1 MAMVTSADDLRDA
14 AAGLSDRQRH
24 ILGELAR
31 GRRVEGIAQELAISK
46 VYTYTEIRAARDT
59 LGAPTITGAVV
70 ASIMAGAVPMPGPDD
85 LDIE

>member
-1 MAMVTSADDLRDA
+1 MGALVLDDLRDA
-14 AAGLSDRQRH
+14 AGALTDRQRR

-31 GRRVEGIAQELAISK
+31 GRRVENIAHGLALSEAWTYSEL
-46 VYTYTEIRAARDT
+46 RAARET

-70 ASIMAGAVPMPGPDD
+70 ASIMAGAIDMPAPDD

>member
-1 MAMVTSADDLRDA
+1 MGALALDDLRDA
-14 AAGLSDRQRH
+14 AGALTDRQRH

-31 GRRVEGIAQELAISK
+31 GRRVAWIADDLAISR
-46 VYTYTEIRAARDT
+46 VWTYSEIRAARDT

-70 ASIMAGAVPMPGPDD
+70 ASIMAGAVDMPGPDD

>member
-1 MAMVTSADDLRDA
+1 MGAFDDLRDA

-31 GRRVEGIAQELAISK
+31 GRRVEWIAQELEISR
-46 VYTYTEIRAARDT
+46 VYAYTEIRAARET
-59 LGAPTITGAVV
+59 IGAPTTTGAVV
-70 ASIMAGAVPMPGPDD
+70 ASIMAGAVDMPGPDD

>member
-1 MAMVTSADDLRDA
+1 MTALQLDDLRYA
-14 AAGLSDRQRH
+14 AAGLTDRQRH

-31 GRRVEGIAQELAISK
+31 GRRVEGIAQELAISR

-59 LGAPTITGAVV
+59 LGAPTTTGAVV
-70 ASIMAGAVPMPGPDD
+70 ASIMAGAVDMPGPDD